1 MLTMLRNIGKS
12 FTRYQRSNGISYENL
27 HMSSI
32 FYVSFIISVSSLNT
46 VVFPP
51 SPVPFCCIEWGTFPF
66 EAWFTSLAWSYIE
79 LWDMRGWILYTFL
92 FSNVCM
98 LEKFMMYDPPSRKM
112 EQTACQTLILFI
124 NVDRIGEEW
133 WTSYNMNLA
142 WTCAS
147 E

>member
-1 MLTMLRNIGKS
+1 
-12 FTRYQRSNGISYENL
+12 
-27 HMSSI
+27 MSSI

-66 EAWFTSLAWSYIE
+66 GARFTSLAWSYIE
-79 LWDMRGWILYTFL
+79 LWDMRGWMLYTFL

-112 EQTACQTLILFI
+112 EQTACQTLILF
-124 NVDRIGEEW
+124 VLSRTRMSRRH
-133 WTSYNMNLA
+133 WTKRVTWLPYKSLY
-142 WTCAS
+142 TAS
-147 E
+147 VKIYMATWRT